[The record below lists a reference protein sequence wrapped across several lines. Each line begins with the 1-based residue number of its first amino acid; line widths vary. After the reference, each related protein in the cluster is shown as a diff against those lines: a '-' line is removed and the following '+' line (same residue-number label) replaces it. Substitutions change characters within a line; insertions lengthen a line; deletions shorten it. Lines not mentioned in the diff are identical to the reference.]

1 MEELQHCSEQ
11 MAKQDGLYHDACL
24 IIEQA
29 QVSAYRSVNETLIK
43 RNWLL
48 GMRIQYEVLNDK
60 RAEYGENVIKEL
72 ANALTMQYGKG
83 FTWRNLYNYMD
94 FYQKHEDFFCFVDS
108 KNLHSVSAISGE
120 DSSSDILHAVSAKF
134 NGDGENPFAAGKE

>member
-1 MEELQHCSEQ
+1 MEELQHSSEQ

-24 IIEQA
+24 IIDQA

-60 RAEYGENVIKEL
+60 RAEYGESVIKEL

-108 KNLHSVSAISGE
+108 MHIVYCLASFGLHRTHVARHLFDKIPKR
-120 DSSSDILHAVSAKF
+120 A
-134 NGDGENPFAAGKE
+134 